1 MVTENNDK
9 SKNFDRIISTFNIDD
24 SATVNFVYGDVIEE
38 IFMNS
43 SKEIEKLKFVDL
55 RFLLWEYACSNKL
68 DSIFFDDHNKGF
80 AFDSISY
87 SNYMNKINGEE
98 FKSDS
103 PNHPNNVV
111 HDKINHPDYRERA
124 INKSWLD
131 ANLSVLKYSKIKD
144 QDTIFQTTTSKPELL
159 TQLNKLLEK
168 NDFDNTIIVL
178 NRFESILNSLSTAE
192 INNLNNIF
200 SEFSY
205 QAKSRVK
212 FFLILEQSK
221 LNCEHSM
228 FKEIPSLKSFLNI
241 DSAFSNIQSKGDNN
255 IFISTPNKNEL
266 ERFLFKL
273 EIKSLTDNSK
283 ERFRC
288 LRFMLSMN
296 QPLKKW
302 NEIFTLLYEKKAP
315 NKDDSYIYNLSDLK
329 KVMKEIAKYNS
340 TRFGSIKD
348 DDRSALTRLK
358 EDYVGIDDIVKTVES
373 MVESYKLG
381 EEKPKLVDG
390 FRMHMAFLGN
400 PGTGKTSVARLIGEV
415 FLEENLLSKGHF
427 IEAKSDDFIAGY
439 LGQTAIKTADKCKEA
454 LGGVLFIDEAYAIS
468 QQKEGGSNSF
478 GSEAIAT
485 LLQYMENHRD
495 DFCVIM
501 AGYTNEM
508 RNFIKVNPG
517 LTSRIPENNR
527 LEFKDYNVQNLKTI
541 FENNLKRK
549 EVAYDKSV
557 VDFAELI
564 FQEKLKNR
572 YNSSDPR
579 MWGNARVAEEL
590 VQELIISAGIN
601 IANEDFKLKIEH
613 YNKDKYKVILKKYNA
628 SSENKTAGTSK
639 TAYEEIKAMG
649 QQKVIDAIDD
659 YLSFMEVNS
668 KRGDDSSD
676 FRPHIVLSGNPGTG
690 KTTVA
695 RKFGRMLK
703 ERKILPS
710 GNFVECKREDLVN
723 TDAKERFE
731 SALGGVLFIDE
742 AYSLT
747 ENDDPRGREIVN
759 QLLTFMENNRKEVV
773 VVLAGYSDDMRRFLE
788 SNPGLRR
795 RVGREIEIDDFQPQK
810 LVEIFNKK
818 LEEYSDPKILLSEDL
833 KNNIDVV
840 FKYMYN
846 FRDANFGNAGEVE
859 KLKNAVYGNWAK
871 RLTTLDPSIS
881 DETIQAN
888 NIWDTIDLPEEYQQC
903 FKTIDESKE
912 LIFVNEKIAKMP
924 VGDEFKTYS
933 EFLVNQ
939 TKLNRFKAKSGNLIS
954 APIRLSITSTN
965 SAITDAVLNIF
976 TELCIVLGKIKNS
989 PIDQAIRVASPSS
1002 LTAGYVGQ
1010 TTPKVNEFFK
1020 SAAGRVVVLNGVG
1033 DFVNNNGNSFYPE
1046 AISAIL
1052 SNIERYSDRIV
1063 VVLVDSKERINAF
1076 LDNYPSFK
1084 SIFQDQIGI
1093 EANSPEQITS
1103 IIEHKLKEKGY
1114 HFELNIIFEKLG
1126 DVIKKD
1132 IESNKDSK
1140 SIVDATILK
1149 IEKNQTDRLIKLI
1162 KEKKEPSSEELSHLV
1177 IEDFSI

>member
-1 MVTENNDK
+1 MALEY
-9 SKNFDRIISTFNIDD
+9 FDRITSTFNIDD
-24 SATVNFVYGDVIEE
+24 SATVNFIYGDVTEE
-38 IFMNS
+38 IFINS
-43 SKEIEKLKFVDL
+43 QEEISKLKFVDL
-55 RFLLWEYACSNKL
+55 RFLIWEFASANKL
-68 DSIFFDDHNKGF
+68 DSIFFDDHNNAF
-80 AFDSISY
+80 AFDSLTYANYLSQLKSQPIASKDLDNAVVEQVKHNVY
-87 SNYMNKINGEE
+87 SNRKL
-98 FKSDS
+98 
-103 PNHPNNVV
+103 
-111 HDKINHPDYRERA
+111 
-124 INKSWLD
+124 NKSWLD
-131 ANLSVLKYSKIKD
+131 SKSNGLKYSKSKG
-144 QDTIFQTTTSKPELL
+144 QETIFPIGSTGFSSFLN
-159 TQLNKLLEK
+159 QLKGLLEK
-168 NDFDNTIIVL
+168 QDFSNTIIVL
-178 NRFESILNSLSTAE
+178 NRFESIIKPLSLGE
-192 INNLNNIF
+192 KNVLNNIF

-221 LNCEHSM
+221 LNCEDSI
-228 FKEIPSLKSFLNI
+228 FTEIPSLKNFLHI
-241 DSAFSNIQSKGDNN
+241 DSTFSNSQSKGDNT

-273 EIKSLTDNSK
+273 EFSRGEVSK
-283 ERFRC
+283 TERDRC

-302 NEIFTLLYEKKAP
+302 NEIFSLLYEKHAP
-315 NKDDSYIYNLSDLK
+315 NKEDTYSYNLSDLK
-329 KVMKEIAKYNS
+329 KLMKEIAKSNT

-348 DDRSALTRLK
+348 DDRPALQRLK
-358 EDYVGIDDIVKTVES
+358 EDYVGIDDIIKTVEA

-381 EEKPKLVDG
+381 KKNPKLVDG

-439 LGQTAIKTADKCKEA
+439 IGQTSIKTADKCKEA
-454 LGGVLFIDEAYAIS
+454 LGGVLFIDEAYSIS
-468 QQKEGGSNSF
+468 QQKEGSSGGF

-485 LLQYMENHRD
+485 LLQYMENYRN

-527 LEFKDYNVQNLKTI
+527 LEFKDYNIDNLKTI
-541 FENNLKRK
+541 YENNLKRK
-549 EVAYDKSV
+549 GVAYDKSV
-557 VDFAELI
+557 VNFAELI

-572 YNSSDPR
+572 YNTSDPR

-590 VQELIISAGIN
+590 VQELIISAGN
-601 IANEDFKLKIEH
+601 KIAEEDFKLKIEH
-613 YNKDKYKVILKKYNA
+613 YNKDKYKIILKKYNA
-628 SSENKTAGTSK
+628 STESKTSGPPK
-639 TAYEEIKAMG
+639 TAYEEIKEMG

-668 KRGDDSSD
+668 RRGDDSSD

-759 QLLTFMENNRKEVV
+759 QLLTFMENNRREVV
-773 VVLAGYSDDMRRFLE
+773 VVLAGYTDDMRRFLE

-795 RVGREIEIDDFQPQK
+795 RVGREIEIDDFIPEK
-810 LVEIFNKK
+810 LVQIFNQK
-818 LEEYSDPKILLSEDL
+818 LEEYSDPKISLSDEL
-833 KNNIDVV
+833 KKNIDVV
-840 FKYMYN
+840 FKYMYS

-859 KLKNAVYGNWAK
+859 KLKNAIYANWAK
-871 RLTTLDPSIS
+871 RIKTLDPEIKQ
-881 DETIQAN
+881 ETIEAN
-888 NIWDTIDLPEEYQQC
+888 SFWETIDLPDDYQQC
-903 FKTIDESKE
+903 FKSIDESKE
-912 LIFVNEKIAKMP
+912 LKFVNDKIEKLP
-924 VGDEFKTYS
+924 GGEEFKVYS
-933 EFLVNQ
+933 EFLINQ
-939 TKLNRFKAKSGNLIS
+939 TILNKFKAKSGNLVS
-954 APIRLSITSTN
+954 SPVRLSVISTN
-965 SAITDAVLNIF
+965 SALIDAVINVF
-976 TELCIVLGKIKNS
+976 TELCIVLGKIKNI

-1020 SAAGRVVVLNGVG
+1020 SAAGRVIVLNGVG
-1033 DFVNNNGNSFYPE
+1033 DFVTNTGNSFYPE

-1052 SNIERYSDRIV
+1052 SNIERYADRIV
-1063 VVLVDSKERINAF
+1063 VVLVDSKERINLF
-1076 LDNYPSFK
+1076 LENYPSFK
-1084 SIFQDQIGI
+1084 SIFQHQIAI
-1093 EANSPEQITS
+1093 NANSPEQISS
-1103 IIEHKLKEKGY
+1103 IIEHKLKEKGFQFKNEISE
-1114 HFELNIIFEKLG
+1114 HLINS
-1126 DVIKKD
+1126 IKKD
-1132 IESNKDSK
+1132 IENNKDSK
-1140 SIVDATILK
+1140 SIIDGTILK
-1149 IEKNQTDRLIKLI
+1149 IEKNQNNRLIKLI
-1162 KEKKEPSSEELSHLV
+1162 KDKKELSDSELSNLTL
-1177 IEDFSI
+1177 EDFTI